1 MKQTKIKQVLGQASL
16 KSFFKPKNQ
25 AVYHDNQ
32 TENKEIETYQQD
44 QELDIKMEDD
54 QLNQQQNDNNFTTA
68 LNPYVEQNK
77 TQDYE
82 NSQDLLQKREEY
94 IQKKLSPFKYSK
106 KKSFKSKIKAKIIQD
121 DISQSPI
128 NRKRVKPQKY
138 LRMTPSSKKKIKVEE
153 DEVIEIEQKLASIYK
168 QERLSQI
175 QFSPKK
181 DKSKQNQMEVQ
192 EEEEAPAVVSQFDSR
207 QDTFSNN
214 SKKSECSKGSKS
226 EGKSNRQLQINDFRQ
241 FNSTLKNNQ
250 SKLNQKLINEASIQN
265 NNRMIVEYEQNNRMM
280 ECETSIN
287 QILINKS
294 IEENK
299 EKTLNKIQNL
309 SLINKSIEEREQCLS
324 KNIQILPNNS
334 NEESKENKQDNKTLV
349 SINNSIEDNKDT
361 SVQNACETNQI
372 QEEKQPKVNEKK
384 KIKNLLSFCVPTE
397 GKINDKTKSK
407 ANVINCD
414 QENVKNSY
422 QENALTNENNTNQNK
437 DDQPRDKQISLKNV
451 LQKKQENKIKLKK
464 ESTYSK
470 LVFGKQNQNKISKE
484 AQKQDDKPQESDKQL
499 LQEEIQNQKQ
509 SEQANEQEEIEEN
522 QKNIDAQ
529 TKANEKNAQNIFKLF
544 IAHIEQNVKDLNDI
558 QQKNFIK
565 LQKLKPITKNSYES
579 QIKDCQ
585 LSQFYDEFI
594 IQYEKIQEL
603 KNQFSD
609 YIEFM
614 KIPKKKKNEVNKQI
628 NQAQKQFP
636 SNKEEFEKYMK
647 QNLDIYYSRF
657 LKFTSFPDNDQSK
670 QKKDEK
676 QEAQKI
682 EMKGKDNYRVIT
694 YTTQWDQ
701 QVEIRPTEEQL
712 DVIVSDIKKDTKI
725 IACAGSGKT
734 TTLVIRLKY
743 LLDHGVKPN
752 QIIIS
757 TFNIEAGK
765 HISQKVYEMIGKE
778 VQQSILIGNIDKIA
792 YKFIRSELESKQ
804 KNSQSVLLFSQRE
817 YCDIWLA
824 HIKKYKFQYLQYKYF
839 FFDEFQDVSELQYE
853 ILMEFKKLNCIL
865 TVIGDD
871 AQNIYGFRDT
881 KIDIIQNRINDDL
894 KKKKK
899 DLQEFKL
906 TANYRS
912 THLITKFANKII
924 EKNENLIKKTM
935 QSAQEV
941 HGETEEEKMK
951 NKYDKEGDYPYLHI
965 FDSEKQQNESIIK
978 RILSLVKHKGFQF
991 KDIAIIGP
999 MNDQLKKFEEVVEKH
1014 NQKSIQ
1020 SDQIPYQAFITLKFE
1035 DFKLI
1040 EFNTA
1045 PQKQN
1050 KLTISTIH
1058 RSKGLEWDIVYFLGC
1073 NDDQFPMAFVQKNKN
1088 QACTILEEQRRLF
1101 YVGATRAIKELN
1113 FCCIV
1118 KEPER
1123 MNEKDKLQGKFKV
1136 TRFFADIP
1144 RDYYRADIIL
1154 DFQDHI
1160 ITNYKWIEFDESQN
1174 GVEEQNCIKIREV
1187 ISKMNSKQL
1196 EDINIFTQNI
1206 IQDKAVKSLYME
1218 KHEIS
1223 QQVKDNQLFSEM
1235 GMFFDRCI
1243 VRMIGEKYNAK
1254 NSFYNQVAAQV
1265 ILPQIYELHLPENLF
1280 KLFLRYSK
1288 FFTTFD
1294 SAQLDDQRNV
1304 IDRFKN
1310 EGDRE
1315 KSEQDIQDMKE
1326 LHNILSY
1333 NAEIQCLKK
1342 IQIFNFQK
1350 HRPNRYFQD
1359 QFERLGQSYIIAL
1372 SEFMNKHKKSEEI
1385 FENIYKISKC
1395 GFLFENRRKYLYNN
1409 NLVAILDYELLK
1421 SIEINFINGYLS
1433 QYQNIECKKIYKT
1446 KNIQGLIDLISNQN
1460 HLIFFKFDIF
1470 ETYKKEDFL
1479 NYLFAASYMHVVDK
1493 ITIEQISIFNFL
1505 SGTIQSIDIRGWD
1518 QQEMYFNQ
1526 IEEIAKSQ
1534 ILQNVQNNILQIID
1548 QEEDKVLNKEQK
1560 EELKKLIF
1568 SSMTPQELKENIE
1581 NIKSG
1586 QKSVNNAQ
1594 MIGEENEGEQEIQYI
1609 INNQKDRVFLVQE
1622 NTQSVPEAQKAQS
1635 QLIDQNFIQHFNQIE
1650 AIAKGQILQ
1659 NAQNN
1664 ILQIIDQEEDKVLN
1678 NEQKEELKKLIF
1690 SRTTPQELKEN
1701 IDNINSGQ
1709 KSVNNAQMISEENE
1723 GEQEIQYIINNQQD
1737 RVFLV
1742 QEDTQSLLEA
1752 QKAQSQLINQN
1763 FIQHS
1768 KQIID
1773 SCDPLRKKIQFEEQ
1787 NHPAIQ
1793 FTNINVDDLKFIS
1806 NYKFNSIENER
1817 GFGKIKSN
1825 KLNEDP
1831 SLLIKGQMYLEF
1843 SQEEEQDQISSK
1855 KETDSQNH
1863 TDDIQK
1869 QNIQTQPFSQMQT
1882 DFQSSIQYQN
1892 KLKQKEL
1899 YESDKSKNFLLK
1911 YQNLN
1916 QKYFNIFQDTQNK
1929 AQIDRKYSQNN
1940 QNYQVQH
1947 QIQFQPQQI
1956 QERKKQFYT
1965 SKNHLNNQF
1974 NQKSFEQSIIPNQ
1987 KQEQSYFEQDQV
1999 IQKYQQSLS
2008 IHENEEDDISNIQSQ
2023 EEDNNYSYNSNIEK
2037 QTKENKIKASNLNKK
2052 SIFKRPN
2059 NSPNS
2064 KLNLKKDTKLKP
2076 VNITPKYKVNQKQI
2090 EKINLPN
2097 YKETINSQEEEDIDS
2112 EQDDYHDQIMIQKF
2126 GLIQEQQKKKY

>member
-1 MKQTKIKQVLGQASL
+1 MKQTKIKQVQGQASL

-25 AVYHDNQ
+25 AAQDAIQ
-32 TENKEIETYQQD
+32 TEDKEIAICQQN
-44 QELDIKMEDD
+44 QELNIKVEDD
-54 QLNQQQNDNNFTTA
+54 QINQQLNDINFNTV
-68 LNPYVEQNK
+68 LNPSLEQNGALD
-77 TQDYE
+77 QE
-82 NSQDLLQKREEY
+82 NSQDILKKREEY
-94 IQKKLSPFKYSK
+94 IKKKLSPFKYSK
-106 KKSFKSKIKAKIIQD
+106 KKSFKSKVKSKIKQD
-121 DISQSPI
+121 DVSQSPL
-128 NRKRVKPQKY
+128 NKKRNKQSKY
-138 LRMTPSSKKKIKVEE
+138 LRMTPSSKKKIKIEE
-153 DEVIEIEQKLASIYK
+153 DDVIDKEQKLASIYK

-175 QFSPKK
+175 QFSPIE

-192 EEEEAPAVVSQFDSR
+192 EEVAAMVSQFDSR
-207 QDTFSNN
+207 QDAFSNN
-214 SKKSECSKGSKS
+214 SRKSESSKGSKS
-226 EGKSNRQLQINDFRQ
+226 DGKAIRQLQINDFRQ

-250 SKLNQKLINEASIQN
+250 NKLDLKNISKTNIQN
-265 NNRMIVEYEQNNRMM
+265 DSRMIVEYEKNDRIM
-280 ECETSIN
+280 ECETNVIINHTTEEKIKQTFNKNIN
-287 QILINKS
+287 QNLINDMIEEIEQNCLNKNDIILNNNL

-299 EKTLNKIQNL
+299 ENNL
-309 SLINKSIEEREQCLS
+309 DRNTQYLINTAVEDIKETCF
-324 KNIQILPNNS
+324 QI
-334 NEESKENKQDNKTLV
+334 DNQ
-349 SINNSIEDNKDT
+349 I
-361 SVQNACETNQI
+361 NQI
-372 QEEKQPKVNEKK
+372 QEAQLPKVNQKK
-384 KIKNLLSFCVPTE
+384 KMKNLLSFCVPTQ
-397 GKINDKTKSK
+397 GKTSEKTKQK
-407 ANVINCD
+407 
-414 QENVKNSY
+414 ENILKID
-422 QENALTNENNTNQNK
+422 QENALQSESRPNQNK
-437 DDQPRDKQISLKNV
+437 DDQSKDQHIPLNNV
-451 LQKKQENKIKLKK
+451 LQKQSENRIKSVKGSTNSKLIFGQSNLNKIENVSQKQLDHDKPQDSDQCLQV
-464 ESTYSK
+464 EHI
-470 LVFGKQNQNKISKE
+470 QNQN
-484 AQKQDDKPQESDKQL
+484 QQ
-499 LQEEIQNQKQ
+499 
-509 SEQANEQEEIEEN
+509 EQANEQIEIEEN

-529 TKANEKNAQNIFKLF
+529 TKANEKNAQNMFKLF
-544 IAHIEQNVKDLNDI
+544 ITHIQQNIKDLNEI
-558 QQKNFIK
+558 QLKNFNK
-565 LQKLKPITKNSYES
+565 LQKFKPVTKNSYEN
-579 QIKDCQ
+579 QIKECE
-585 LSQFYDEFI
+585 LSEQYDEFI
-594 IQYEKIQEL
+594 FQYEKIQEI

-614 KIPKKKKNEVNKQI
+614 KIPKKKKNEINKQI
-628 NQAQKQFP
+628 NQVYKQFP
-636 SNKEEFEKYMK
+636 SNKEEFEKSIK

-657 LKFTSFPDNDQSK
+657 QKFTSFPDNNQNNK
-670 QKKDEK
+670 LKKDEK
-676 QEAQKI
+676 QEVQKM
-682 EMKGKDNYRVIT
+682 EMKGKDSYRVIT

-765 HISQKVYEMIGKE
+765 FISQKVYEMIGKE

-792 YKFIRSELESKQ
+792 YKFIRSELEAKQ
-804 KNSQSVLLFSQRE
+804 KTSQSVLLFSQRE

-853 ILMEFKKLNCIL
+853 ILMEFKKLNCVL

-951 NKYDKEGDYPYLHI
+951 NKYDKEGEYPYLHI
-965 FDSEKQQNESIIK
+965 FDSEKQQNESII
-978 RILSLVKHKGFQF
+978 RRVLSLVKHKGFQF

-1035 DFKLI
+1035 DFKLV
-1040 EFNTA
+1040 EFNAA

-1113 FCCIV
+1113 FCCVV
-1118 KEPER
+1118 KEPEK
-1123 MNEKDKLQGKFKV
+1123 MNEKDKAQGKYKV

-1160 ITNYKWIEFDESQN
+1160 IKDYKWIEFDESQN
-1174 GVEEQNCIKIREV
+1174 AEDDQICIKIREV

-1196 EDINIFTQNI
+1196 EDINIYTQNI
-1206 IQDKAVKSLYME
+1206 VQDKVVKSLYME

-1243 VRMIGEKYNAK
+1243 VRMIGEKYDAK

-1280 KLFLRYSK
+1280 RLFLRYSK

-1294 SAQLDDQRNV
+1294 SFQLDDQRNV

-1350 HRPNRYFQD
+1350 HKPNRYFQD

-1372 SEFMNKHKKSEEI
+1372 SEYMNKHKKSEEI

-1421 SIEINFINGYLS
+1421 SIQLNFINGYLS

-1446 KNIQGLIDLISNQN
+1446 KNIQGLIDLIANQN

-1505 SGTIQSIDIRGWD
+1505 SGTIQSIDLTGWD
-1518 QQEMYFNQ
+1518 QQELYFNQ
-1526 IEEIAKSQ
+1526 IEQIAQGQ
-1534 ILQNVQNNILQIID
+1534 ILQNAQNNILQIIE
-1548 QEEDKVLNKEQK
+1548 QEEDLVLNKEQK
-1560 EELKKLIF
+1560 DDLRKLIF
-1568 SSMTPQELKENIE
+1568 SSKTPQELKENIE

-1586 QKSVNNAQ
+1586 QKSINKAQ
-1594 MIGEENEGEQEIQYI
+1594 MIAEDNEDEQEIQYHC
-1609 INNQKDRVFLVQE
+1609 NNVHNENQYDRSMLVEENIQPIEEQKD
-1622 NTQSVPEAQKAQS
+1622 QS
-1635 QLIDQNFIQHFNQIE
+1635 QLIDQNFIQHN
-1650 AIAKGQILQ
+1650 
-1659 NAQNN
+1659 
-1664 ILQIIDQEEDKVLN
+1664 
-1678 NEQKEELKKLIF
+1678 
-1690 SRTTPQELKEN
+1690 
-1701 IDNINSGQ
+1701 
-1709 KSVNNAQMISEENE
+1709 
-1723 GEQEIQYIINNQQD
+1723 
-1737 RVFLV
+1737 
-1742 QEDTQSLLEA
+1742 
-1752 QKAQSQLINQN
+1752 
-1763 FIQHS
+1763 
-1768 KQIID
+1768 KQIIN
-1773 SCDPLRKKIQFEEQ
+1773 SSDPLRKKIQFEEK
-1787 NHPAIQ
+1787 NNP
-1793 FTNINVDDLKFIS
+1793 V
-1806 NYKFNSIENER
+1806 
-1817 GFGKIKSN
+1817 IK
-1825 KLNEDP
+1825 
-1831 SLLIKGQMYLEF
+1831 
-1843 SQEEEQDQISSK
+1843 
-1855 KETDSQNH
+1855 
-1863 TDDIQK
+1863 
-1869 QNIQTQPFSQMQT
+1869 
-1882 DFQSSIQYQN
+1882 
-1892 KLKQKEL
+1892 
-1899 YESDKSKNFLLK
+1899 
-1911 YQNLN
+1911 
-1916 QKYFNIFQDTQNK
+1916 FQDTQIYEQNCQLNNNNNFDQIINNK
-1929 AQIDRKYSQNN
+1929 LTNDFCQFINKQNDQQLLYEKDEQDQVNLRESYNIQNN
-1940 QNYQVQH
+1940 KVLQDTSNEVQKDKKQPQPIKEMNKNNQH
-1947 QIQFQPQQI
+1947 QNQFQHQQI
-1956 QERKKQFYT
+1956 QDKKKQFYQN
-1965 SKNHLNNQF
+1965 SNLNKQINQ
-1974 NQKSFEQSIIPNQ
+1974 QSFEQNNYENSI
-1987 KQEQSYFEQDQV
+1987 QEESQQVDQNWV
-1999 IQKYQQSLS
+1999 FKKFQLTQY
-2008 IHENEEDDISNIQSQ
+2008 EEDDICNIQSQ
-2023 EEDNNYSYNSNIEK
+2023 EEDNDFIYKLNDKK
-2037 QTKENKIKASNLNKK
+2037 QTKANKIISSNPNKQNAFKDSNK
-2052 SIFKRPN
+2052 SPN
-2059 NSPNS
+2059 N
-2064 KLNLKKDTKLKP
+2064 KLNINQNTKVKP
-2076 VNITPKYKVNQKQI
+2076 VKITP
-2090 EKINLPN
+2090 INNKHYTQPVKLLQQNNKEIPN
-2097 YKETINSQEEEDIDS
+2097 LYEEDDIESDLDS
-2112 EQDDYHDQIMIQKF
+2112 QDAIMIQKF
-2126 GLIQEQQKKKY
+2126 VFNPEQQKKKN